1 MNTIVKNIF
10 GVAAAIIVLLGLN
23 YATPNNSYILNGD
36 DDAKVVVNGENEKV
50 TTENEDKI
58 QTAEN
63 RSVSSLKDFNDA
75 IVDIAEKTNPAVV
88 TITTKRTQEVRMINP
103 FSQFFGNPQDDD
115 QVRER
120 IQRGLG
126 SGVIVSEDGYII
138 TNNHV
143 IDNSDVIKVRMY
155 NGDEMDAE
163 LIGTDPQTDI
173 AVLQIN
179 ADDLPTVTLGDSDQL
194 KVGSFVLAIGS
205 PLSENLA
212 HTVSFGI
219 VSAKGRS
226 IGLIRDGRNM
236 GYENFIQTDAAINPG
251 NSGGALID
259 VNGNLVGINSAIAS
273 RSGGNDGIG
282 FAIPINLAK
291 RIMDDLVEDG
301 EVSRGYLGMYMG
313 GEVDQTMAR
322 ALGLGA
328 TRGIIVGK
336 VEEDGPA
343 EKAGLKE
350 QDIIISL
357 NGQEVRNWES
367 FRTQIASLKPG
378 DKVKVGIIRDDKNIV
393 LDVTLGKREQEENVS
408 NNEQNKKELEER
420 LGFAVRNL
428 NPEIRE
434 QLNLENDYNGVVVS
448 GIQQGSNAYERG
460 LRRGDVIMEVKRE
473 NISSV
478 NEFYES
484 LDSIDDNLVLLT
496 VVRSNLKQ
504 YIAFEL

>member
-1 MNTIVKNIF
+1 MNTTVKNIF
-10 GVAAAIIVLLGLN
+10 GVAAAILVLLGLN
-23 YATPNNSYILNGD
+23 YATPDNALKLGNGGD
-36 DDAKVVVNGENEKV
+36 TATVVNNEKAV
-50 TTENEDKI
+50 NNNNDNI
-58 QTAEN
+58 QSAEN
-63 RSVSSLKDFNDA
+63 RSVASLKDFNDA

-103 FSQFFGNPQDDD
+103 FSQFFGNPNGEGQI
-115 QVRER
+115 RER
-120 IQRGLG
+120 VQRGLG

-173 AVLQIN
+173 AVLQIDAEN
-179 ADDLPTVTLGDSDQL
+179 LPAVELGNSDEL

-226 IGLIRDGRNM
+226 IGLIRDGRNL

-259 VNGNLVGINSAIAS
+259 VNGKLVGINSAIAS

-301 EVSRGYLGMYMG
+301 EVSRGYLGIYMG
-313 GEVDQTMAR
+313 GEVDQTMAK
-322 ALGLGA
+322 ALGLGE

-343 EKAGLKE
+343 ENAGLQE

-357 NGQEVRNWES
+357 EGQEVRNWES
-367 FRTQIASLKPG
+367 FRTKIASLKPG
-378 DKVKVGIIRDDKNIV
+378 DKIKLGIIRDDKNIE
-393 LDVTLGKREQEENVS
+393 LEVTLGKREQESVAL
-408 NNEQNKKELEER
+408 NNSGSKKDLEEK
-420 LGFAVRNL
+420 LGFTVQDL
-428 NPEIRE
+428 NPDIRN
-434 QLNLENDYNGVVVS
+434 QLNVENDFDGVVVTN
-448 GIQQGSNAYERG
+448 IQEGSNAYERG
-460 LRRGDVIMEVKRE
+460 LRRGDVIIEVKRE
-473 NISSV
+473 SISSV

-484 LDSIDDNLVLLT
+484 LDSIDDNVVLLT
-496 VVRSNLKQ
+496 VLRSNLKQ
-504 YIAFEL
+504 YIAFEI

>member
-1 MNTIVKNIF
+1 MNTTVKNIF
-10 GVAAAIIVLLGLN
+10 GVAAAILVLLGLN
-23 YATPNNSYILNGD
+23 YATPDNALELGSGD
-36 DDAKVVVNGENEKV
+36 DTATVVSNENAVNNDNDDPV
-50 TTENEDKI
+50 
-58 QTAEN
+58 QSAEN
-63 RSVSSLKDFNDA
+63 RSVASLKDFNDA

-88 TITTKRTQEVRMINP
+88 TITTKRTQEIRMINP
-103 FSQFFGNPQDDD
+103 FSQFFGNPQGDD

-120 IQRGLG
+120 VQRGLG

-143 IDNSDVIKVRMY
+143 IDNSDEIKVRMY
-155 NGDEMDAE
+155 NGDEMTAE

-173 AVLQIN
+173 AVLQIDAEN
-179 ADDLPTVTLGDSDQL
+179 LPAVSLGNSDEL

-226 IGLIRDGRNM
+226 IGLIRDGRNL

-301 EVSRGYLGMYMG
+301 EVSRGYLGMYFG
-313 GEVDQTMAR
+313 GEVDQTMAK
-322 ALGLGA
+322 ALGLGE

-343 EKAGLKE
+343 AKAGLEE

-357 NGQEVRNWES
+357 EGQKVRNWES

-378 DKVKVGIIRDDKNIV
+378 DKINLGIIRDDKNIEV
-393 LDVTLGKREQEENVS
+393 EVTLGKREQES
-408 NNEQNKKELEER
+408 LSLNNSESAKDLEEK
-420 LGFAVRNL
+420 LGFAVQNL
-428 NPEIRE
+428 NTEIRS
-434 QLNLENDYNGVVVS
+434 QLNIENDFDGVVV
-448 GIQQGSNAYERG
+448 GNIQEGSNAYERG
-460 LRRGDVIMEVKRE
+460 LRRGDVIIEVKRE
-473 NISSV
+473 SISSV
-478 NEFYES
+478 NEFYEA
-484 LDSIDDNLVLLT
+484 LDGVEDNVVLLT
-496 VVRSNLKQ
+496 VLRSNLKQ